1 MPVLE
6 IHGQAQGPPHP
17 HTPLHFGRQSKNG
30 NAGIL
35 LEFQCHVCICQV
47 WSPCRNSFA
56 LKFHWLDHS
65 SRESDAYFHITRN
78 WLVPEDG
85 HFLPPVTLT
94 SCYDS
99 TSFSKQA
106 KGHNPPPPLHTH
118 THTTPPL
125 RKLNCNSPDSSPL
138 TVSLPFVPWLYGL
151 SLPIYFS
158 PPFDDGLGNLTYV
171 ALQEVNINDI
181 TRRLKWVC
189 SPWFALLYLC
199 HRHEKSVSKVTAG
212 SRGEEEAHGE

>member
-1 MPVLE
+1 M
-6 IHGQAQGPPHP
+6 
-17 HTPLHFGRQSKNG
+17 
-30 NAGIL
+30 
-35 LEFQCHVCICQV
+35 
-47 WSPCRNSFA
+47 
-56 LKFHWLDHS
+56 
-65 SRESDAYFHITRN
+65 
-78 WLVPEDG
+78 
-85 HFLPPVTLT
+85 LT
-94 SCYDS
+94 STLQGTGWFQKMD
-99 TSFSKQA
+99 TSCLLLLWHPAMTPPAFRSRQKDTTP
-106 KGHNPPPPLHTH
+106 PPPPLHTH

-125 RKLNCNSPDSSPL
+125 RKLNCNSPDSSPH

-199 HRHEKSVSKVTAG
+199 HRHEKSVSKLTAG